1 LSKGFLYVVI
11 AAILWSTGGI
21 GIKAVEE
28 PPLKVAFYRSVFA
41 AIALFAFFRPTRPRF
56 SKSFAIAVVSYGAC
70 LTAFVTATKWTTA
83 ANAIFLQYT
92 GVIWILLLSPLV
104 LKEPLRRRDLV
115 CVVVALGGMALFF
128 VDRIE
133 AGNVAGNMMA
143 LVSGVFFAA
152 LILALRSARGLA
164 AESAV
169 TWGNLFLSLAL
180 LPFVGNDLPVTLK
193 SGAILAL
200 LGVFQIALAYAF
212 FVTGLRYVTATQG
225 SLTGMLEPIMNPIWV
240 FLFIGERPS
249 KYAMIGAVI
258 VLAAVA
264 WSSLAPKTPTSEVGV
279 PPLD

>member
-1 LSKGFLYVVI
+1 MSKGFLYVAI
-11 AAILWSTGGI
+11 AAILWSSGGI
-21 GIKAVEE
+21 GIKAVAE

-41 AIALFAFFRPTRPRF
+41 AIALFAIFRPTRPRF
-56 SKSFAIAVVSYGAC
+56 SASFATAVISYGAC

-92 GVIWILLLSPLV
+92 GVIWILLFSPLV
-104 LKEPLRRRDLV
+104 LKEPLRRRDLA
-115 CVVVALGGMALFF
+115 CVVIALGGMALFF

-143 LVSGVFFAA
+143 LVSGIFFAS
-152 LILALRSARGLA
+152 LILALRSARGIA

-180 LPFVGNDLPVTLK
+180 LPFIASDLPVTFR
-193 SGAILAL
+193 SATILAL

-264 WSSLAPKTPTSEVGV
+264 WSSLAPKTSTSDLGV